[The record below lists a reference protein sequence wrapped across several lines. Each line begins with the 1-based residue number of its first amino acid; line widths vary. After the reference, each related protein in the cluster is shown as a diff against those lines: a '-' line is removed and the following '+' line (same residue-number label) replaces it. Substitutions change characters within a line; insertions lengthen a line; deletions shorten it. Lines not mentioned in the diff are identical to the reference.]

1 MGDTTLRLDS
11 WFNPTWHTNDSPNQ
25 VCPGARFPQPGA
37 PFLLIPRF
45 VSAGRRARF
54 LGNPWQMFSQPE
66 LQSISRMLAEPGV
79 SDVVING
86 HDHAE
91 VLVGSSWRRVEAG
104 FADPESLDAAA
115 RLLIAIGGR
124 QIDLAHPFANVDI
137 DGKLRVHAL
146 LASAVN
152 SKTHISIRVH
162 AARQVAL
169 EQLMQIKML
178 SATQL
183 SLLREILRVR
193 QSFLISGAAGS
204 GKTTL
209 LRAMLGELTAERVIT
224 IEDVAELQLE
234 SASCVSLCS
243 REANV
248 ESKGAIS
255 LQQLLLESLRMRP
268 DRLVIG
274 EVRSVELITL
284 MQAINTGHSACAT
297 IHANSADQV
306 RERIIGIAVAAGLS
320 GADTW
325 QQFSKSIDWL
335 IHIENRSGSRAVELR
350 RLNE

>member
-1 MGDTTLRLDS
+1 
-11 WFNPTWHTNDSPNQ
+11 
-25 VCPGARFPQPGA
+25 
-37 PFLLIPRF
+37 
-45 VSAGRRARF
+45 
-54 LGNPWQMFSQPE
+54 
-66 LQSISRMLAEPGV
+66 
-79 SDVVING
+79 VING
-86 HDHAE
+86 HDCAE

-104 FADPESLDAAA
+104 FADSESLDAAA
-115 RLLIAIGGR
+115 RLLIAMGGR

-146 LASAVN
+146 LASPVN
-152 SKTHISIRVH
+152 IKTHISIRVH

-169 EQLMQIKML
+169 EQLVQIKML
-178 SATQL
+178 SADQL
-183 SLLREILRVR
+183 KLLREILRSR

-209 LRAMLGELTAERVIT
+209 LRAMLGELTAERIIT

-234 SASCVSLCS
+234 STSCVSLCS

-248 ESKGAIS
+248 EGKGAIS

-274 EVRSVELITL
+274 EVRSGELITL
-284 MQAINTGHSACAT
+284 MQAINSGHSACAT

-306 RERIIGIAVAAGLS
+306 RERIIGIAVAAGLG

-325 QQFSKSIDWL
+325 QQFSQSIDWL